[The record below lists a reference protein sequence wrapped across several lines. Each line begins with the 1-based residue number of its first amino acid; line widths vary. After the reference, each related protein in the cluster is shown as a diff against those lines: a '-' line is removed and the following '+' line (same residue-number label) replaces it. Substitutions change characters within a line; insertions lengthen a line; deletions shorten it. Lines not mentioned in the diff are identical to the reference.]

1 MIFKIKTKKDK
12 RIEELEREVFMLRP
26 AARQIIRTM
35 GESQR
40 LTACVSMDFNMSAE
54 HAKRILAE
62 KLVEKLVEDELIR
75 YDIVDDGEF
84 RKLCGDLIV
93 MKREY

>member
-26 AARQIIRTM
+26 AARQIVKTT

-40 LTACVSMDFNMSAE
+40 LTACVGMDFNMSAE

-62 KLVEKLVEDELIR
+62 KLVGKLVEDELIR

-84 RKLCGDLIV
+84 KKLCGDLIV
-93 MKREY
+93 MKREF